1 MAITVQV
8 EGLQKYIREQQF
20 VIQKAIIYRLG
31 ALLAELENHAKLNAG
46 YNDITAN
53 LKSSIGGSIVKD
65 GKAVVYTDFNK
76 ESGKKE
82 STENGDKIGKNF
94 LDVIVKETQPGIHI
108 VMVAGMEYATY
119 VENLRNKNVL
129 KQTELK
135 MNSEIL
141 RVLEKIKQI
150 VESR

>member
-1 MAITVQV
+1 MAITVQIR
-8 EGLQKYIREQQF
+8 GIQKYIREQQRK
-20 VIQKAIIYRLG
+20 IQNTIIYRLN

-65 GKAVVYTDFNK
+65 GKSVRYTPFNK
-76 ESGKKE
+76 EQGKKE
-82 STENGDKIGKNF
+82 PTEDGDKIGKNF
-94 LDVIVKETQPGIHI
+94 LDVIVKETEPGIHI

-141 RVLEKIKQI
+141 RALEKIKQVI
-150 VESR
+150 ENQ